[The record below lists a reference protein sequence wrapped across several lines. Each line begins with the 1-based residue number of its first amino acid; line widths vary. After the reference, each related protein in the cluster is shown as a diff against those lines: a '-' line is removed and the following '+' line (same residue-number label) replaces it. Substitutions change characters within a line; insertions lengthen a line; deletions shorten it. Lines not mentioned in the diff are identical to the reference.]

1 MPASHGV
8 AAPSGPNL
16 LRLTCLFALPMLAAV
31 LTPPAFA
38 GACPAGQRQM
48 VFPAESRFEYW
59 RYSTVSSNFAREL
72 IWSSESRQQRLER
85 LPLFG
90 GNLDEYFDFGAQT
103 LTLVQYNGGTV
114 AQCNQFAIADSFSR
128 PSVGSACFAFAG
140 NANEGGLLPVER
152 WVVQNSTGVDQD
164 VIAERLGE
172 ELLPLRLFDRTS
184 ATIHVA
190 YMNFSSEVED
200 ADFVLPCTPT
210 VQPGSADEAL
220 RELEDQLDLPTGT
233 LGKTNLE

>member
-1 MPASHGV
+1 MLASPRAAGPFV
-8 AAPSGPNL
+8 AIS
-16 LRLTCLFALPMLAAV
+16 LRLACHLALLCLTAMLP
-31 LTPPAFA
+31 PPAFA

-140 NANEGGLLPVER
+140 TANDGGLLPVER
-152 WVVQNSTGVDQD
+152 WVVQNGSGVDQD

-184 ATIHVA
+184 STIHVA

-210 VQPGSADEAL
+210 VQSGSADEAL

-233 LGKTNLE
+233 LGNSNLE